1 MLPTTTTN
9 TARYSSSSSRQ
20 RRDDDDDDD
29 HRTRTHHHRGV
40 LRSIKAAAKD
50 SSFSSKWEAKIVRF
64 LLLWTLALL
73 LSNLSFSFSSFK
85 TTQTTIQTTTRTR
98 RGSDTNS
105 NKKTTSVSPEEG
117 KFLDQISSLL
127 LERVPISLSKRRL
140 RSSLEFTCGGSH
152 VVKMHEYREM
162 KKQSGVGLLN
172 ALGNEDWFTEG
183 LDLEDANE
191 DVAKD
196 GGTETKSSSSWEE
209 SDDGGDAL
217 GSSRSSTSRSSSS
230 SVQKRKKKRYKSCAV
245 VGNSGSLLETQFGFD
260 IDKNEAVI
268 RFNAAVTQGYEQFVG
283 QKTTVRLLNAVDY
296 KGPEG
301 TEGEL
306 RLTTARGSDVKTW
319 VKKLEQKPEDIR
331 NRSFVLDPEMLCHA
345 WAWIGKHGEKPS
357 SGLVGVVLAL
367 KMCEKVEMFGFQ
379 SKNYFGKFSRPHYY
393 DWERPQKGR
402 EKVHPFQREVD
413 LYQSLERFGYLTTY
427 T

>member
-1 MLPTTTTN
+1 MLPTTTN
-9 TARYSSSSSRQ
+9 TARYSSSSSSSRH
-20 RRDDDDDDD
+20 RRDAEDD
-29 HRTRTHHHRGV
+29 HRNHHRGV
-40 LRSIKAAAKD
+40 LWGSTKAAAKD

-64 LLLWTLALL
+64 LLLWTLVLL
-73 LSNLSFSFSSFK
+73 LSNLSFPFSSFK
-85 TTQTTIQTTTRTR
+85 TTQTTIQTTRTR
-98 RGSDTNS
+98 QRSDANG
-105 NKKTTSVSPEEG
+105 NKTTSVSPEEG

-140 RSSLEFTCGGSH
+140 RSNLEFTCGGSH
-152 VVKMHEYREM
+152 VVKMHEI
-162 KKQSGVGLLN
+162 GLQR
-172 ALGNEDWFTEG
+172 GWIWKT
-183 LDLEDANE
+183 NE
-191 DVAKD
+191 DVADD

-209 SDDGGDAL
+209 SDDGDDAL
-217 GSSRSSTSRSSSS
+217 GSSRSSGSSSSRS

-413 LYQSLERFGYLTTY
+413 LYQNLEKFGYLTTY

>member
-1 MLPTTTTN
+1 MLPTRRRDVKDGRR
-9 TARYSSSSSRQ
+9 AFSSSSS
-20 RRDDDDDDD
+20 
-29 HRTRTHHHRGV
+29 
-40 LRSIKAAAKD
+40 
-50 SSFSSKWEAKIVRF
+50 SSKQSEEEARRTSPKTMKMKMMMMMHPNKIVRF
-64 LLLWTLALL
+64 LTLWTLVLL
-73 LSNLSFSFSSFK
+73 FSNLSFTVVFGPPSATVLAGRRSDERSGTSSTMESRK
-85 TTQTTIQTTTRTR
+85 TWR
-98 RGSDTNS
+98 RRKNA
-105 NKKTTSVSPEEG
+105 SPEDS
-117 KFLDQISSLL
+117 KFIGQVSSLL
-127 LERVPISLSKRRL
+127 EERVPISLSKKRL
-140 RSSLEFTCGGSH
+140 RSNLEFTCGGSH
-152 VVKMHEYREM
+152 VVKMHKYQEM
-162 KKQSGVGLLN
+162 KKQSGTGLLN
-172 ALGNEDWFTEG
+172 ALANDDWFTEG
-183 LDLEDANE
+183 MDLDDADGEETKASEDTDEDAF
-191 DVAKD
+191 
-196 GGTETKSSSSWEE
+196 
-209 SDDGGDAL
+209 
-217 GSSRSSTSRSSSS
+217 
-230 SVQKRKKKRYKSCAV
+230 VQKKKKKKRYKSCAV

-306 RLTTARGSDVKTW
+306 RLTTARGSDVKVW
-319 VKKLEQKPEDIR
+319 VKKLEQRPEEMR

-345 WAWIGKHGEKPS
+345 WAWIGNHGEKPS

-367 KMCEKVEMFGFQ
+367 KMCEKVEMYGFQ

>member
-1 MLPTTTTN
+1 MLPTTTTSRRG
-9 TARYSSSSSRQ
+9 TSRTSFPRATHKKSSSSS
-20 RRDDDDDDD
+20 
-29 HRTRTHHHRGV
+29 
-40 LRSIKAAAKD
+40 
-50 SSFSSKWEAKIVRF
+50 SFSQKGRWEAKIVRV
-64 LLLWTLALL
+64 LALWTIVLL
-73 LSNLSFSFSSFK
+73 LSNLCFAAFFSS
-85 TTQTTIQTTTRTR
+85 
-98 RGSDTNS
+98 SS
-105 NKKTTSVSPEEG
+105 SSS
-117 KFLDQISSLL
+117 SSLRGGDDAASKYEARVRRRRAKNLAPEDLKFIGQVTSL
-127 LERVPISLSKRRL
+127 LEEPVPISLSKRRL
-140 RSSLEFTCGGSH
+140 RSNLEFTCGGSH
-152 VVKMHEYREM
+152 VVKMHKYQEM

-172 ALGNEDWFTEG
+172 ALANEDWFTEG
-183 LDLEDANE
+183 VDLEDA
-191 DVAKD
+191 AAD
-196 GGTETKSSSSWEE
+196 GGEERNTDDADALSGGSSS
-209 SDDGGDAL
+209 DGSG
-217 GSSRSSTSRSSSS
+217 SSSS
-230 SVQKRKKKRYKSCAV
+230 SGTEQKRKKKRYKSCAV

-301 TEGEL
+301 TEDEL
-306 RLTTARGSDVKTW
+306 RLTTARGSDVKVW
-319 VKKLEQKPEDIR
+319 VKKLEQKPEEMR
-331 NRSFVLDPEMLCHA
+331 NKSFVLDPEMLCHA

-402 EKVHPFQREVD
+402 EKVHPFQREVV

>member
-1 MLPTTTTN
+1 MLPTRRRDVKDGRR
-9 TARYSSSSSRQ
+9 AFSSSSS
-20 RRDDDDDDD
+20 
-29 HRTRTHHHRGV
+29 
-40 LRSIKAAAKD
+40 
-50 SSFSSKWEAKIVRF
+50 SSKQSEEEARRTSPKTMKMKMMMMMMHPNKIVRF
-64 LLLWTLALL
+64 LTLWTLVLL
-73 LSNLSFSFSSFK
+73 FSNLSFTVVFGPPSA
-85 TTQTTIQTTTRTR
+85 TTTAR
-98 RGSDTNS
+98 RSDERSGTS
-105 NKKTTSVSPEEG
+105 STMESRKTWRRRKNASPEDS
-117 KFLDQISSLL
+117 KFIGQVSSLL
-127 LERVPISLSKRRL
+127 EERVPISLSKKRL
-140 RSSLEFTCGGSH
+140 RSNLEFTCGGSH
-152 VVKMHEYREM
+152 VVKMHKYQEM
-162 KKQSGVGLLN
+162 KKQSGTGLLN
-172 ALGNEDWFTEG
+172 ALANDDWFTEG
-183 LDLEDANE
+183 MDLDDADGEETKASEDTDEDAF
-191 DVAKD
+191 
-196 GGTETKSSSSWEE
+196 
-209 SDDGGDAL
+209 
-217 GSSRSSTSRSSSS
+217 
-230 SVQKRKKKRYKSCAV
+230 VQKKKKKKRYKSCAV

-306 RLTTARGSDVKTW
+306 RLTTARGSDVKVW
-319 VKKLEQKPEDIR
+319 VKKLEQRPEEMR

-345 WAWIGKHGEKPS
+345 WAWIGNHGEKPS

-367 KMCEKVEMFGFQ
+367 KMCEKVEMYGFQ

-413 LYQSLERFGYLTTY
+413 LYQNLERFGYLTTY

>member
-1 MLPTTTTN
+1 V
-9 TARYSSSSSRQ
+9 
-20 RRDDDDDDD
+20 RR
-29 HRTRTHHHRGV
+29 RR
-40 LRSIKAAAKD
+40 AKNLAPED
-50 SSFSSKWEAKIVRF
+50 S
-64 LLLWTLALL
+64 
-73 LSNLSFSFSSFK
+73 
-85 TTQTTIQTTTRTR
+85 
-98 RGSDTNS
+98 
-105 NKKTTSVSPEEG
+105 
-117 KFLDQISSLL
+117 KFIGQVTSLL
-127 LERVPISLSKRRL
+127 EEPVPISLSKRRL
-140 RSSLEFTCGGSH
+140 RSNLEFTCGGSH
-152 VVKMHEYREM
+152 VVKMHKYQEM

-172 ALGNEDWFTEG
+172 ALANEDWFTEG
-183 LDLEDANE
+183 VDLEDA
-191 DVAKD
+191 AAD
-196 GGTETKSSSSWEE
+196 GGEERNTDDADALSGGSSS
-209 SDDGGDAL
+209 DGSG
-217 GSSRSSTSRSSSS
+217 SSSS
-230 SVQKRKKKRYKSCAV
+230 SGTEQKRKKKRYKSCAV

-301 TEGEL
+301 TEDEL
-306 RLTTARGSDVKTW
+306 RLTTARGSDVKVW
-319 VKKLEQKPEDIR
+319 VKKLEQKPEEMR
-331 NRSFVLDPEMLCHA
+331 NKSFVLDPEMLCHA

>member
-1 MLPTTTTN
+1 MLPTRRRDVKDGRR
-9 TARYSSSSSRQ
+9 AFSSSSS
-20 RRDDDDDDD
+20 
-29 HRTRTHHHRGV
+29 
-40 LRSIKAAAKD
+40 
-50 SSFSSKWEAKIVRF
+50 SSKQSEEEARRTSPKTMKMKMMMMMHPNKIVRF
-64 LLLWTLALL
+64 LTLWTLVLL
-73 LSNLSFSFSSFK
+73 FSNLSFTVVFGPPSATVLAGRRSDERSGTSTMASRK
-85 TTQTTIQTTTRTR
+85 TWR
-98 RGSDTNS
+98 RRKNA
-105 NKKTTSVSPEEG
+105 SPEDSRFIG
-117 KFLDQISSLL
+117 QVSSLL
-127 LERVPISLSKRRL
+127 EERVPISLSKKRL
-140 RSSLEFTCGGSH
+140 RSNLEFTCGGSH
-152 VVKMHEYREM
+152 VVKMHKYQEM
-162 KKQSGVGLLN
+162 KKQSGTGLLN
-172 ALGNEDWFTEG
+172 ALANDDWFTEG
-183 LDLEDANE
+183 MDLDDADGEETKASEDADE
-191 DVAKD
+191 DAF
-196 GGTETKSSSSWEE
+196 
-209 SDDGGDAL
+209 
-217 GSSRSSTSRSSSS
+217 
-230 SVQKRKKKRYKSCAV
+230 VQKKKKKKRYKSCAV

-306 RLTTARGSDVKTW
+306 RLTTARGSDVKVW
-319 VKKLEQKPEDIR
+319 VKKLEQRPEEMR

-345 WAWIGKHGEKPS
+345 WAWIGNHGEKPS

-367 KMCEKVEMFGFQ
+367 KMCEKVEMYGFQ

>member
-1 MLPTTTTN
+1 MMKKKKMMMMMHPN
-9 TARYSSSSSRQ
+9 
-20 RRDDDDDDD
+20 
-29 HRTRTHHHRGV
+29 
-40 LRSIKAAAKD
+40 
-50 SSFSSKWEAKIVRF
+50 KIVRF
-64 LLLWTLALL
+64 LTLWTLVLL
-73 LSNLSFSFSSFK
+73 FSNLSFTVVFGPPSATVLAGRRSDERSGTSTMASRK
-85 TTQTTIQTTTRTR
+85 TWR
-98 RGSDTNS
+98 RRKNA
-105 NKKTTSVSPEEG
+105 SPEDSRFIG
-117 KFLDQISSLL
+117 QVSSLL
-127 LERVPISLSKRRL
+127 EERVPISLSKKRL
-140 RSSLEFTCGGSH
+140 RSNLEFTCGGSH
-152 VVKMHEYREM
+152 VVKMHKYQEM
-162 KKQSGVGLLN
+162 KKQSGTGLLN
-172 ALGNEDWFTEG
+172 ALANDDWFTEG
-183 LDLEDANE
+183 MDLDDADGEETKASEDTDEDAF
-191 DVAKD
+191 
-196 GGTETKSSSSWEE
+196 
-209 SDDGGDAL
+209 
-217 GSSRSSTSRSSSS
+217 
-230 SVQKRKKKRYKSCAV
+230 VQKKKKKKRYKSCAV

-306 RLTTARGSDVKTW
+306 RLTTARGSDVKVW
-319 VKKLEQKPEDIR
+319 VKKLEQRPEEMR

-345 WAWIGKHGEKPS
+345 WAWIGNHGEKPS

-367 KMCEKVEMFGFQ
+367 KMCEKVEMYGFQ

>member
-1 MLPTTTTN
+1 ME
-9 TARYSSSSSRQ
+9 SRKTW
-20 RRDDDDDDD
+20 RR
-29 HRTRTHHHRGV
+29 R
-40 LRSIKAAAKD
+40 KNA
-50 SSFSSKWEAKIVRF
+50 
-64 LLLWTLALL
+64 
-73 LSNLSFSFSSFK
+73 
-85 TTQTTIQTTTRTR
+85 
-98 RGSDTNS
+98 
-105 NKKTTSVSPEEG
+105 SPEDSRFIG
-117 KFLDQISSLL
+117 QVSSLL
-127 LERVPISLSKRRL
+127 EERVPISLSKKRL
-140 RSSLEFTCGGSH
+140 RSNLEFTCGGSH
-152 VVKMHEYREM
+152 VVKMHKYQEM
-162 KKQSGVGLLN
+162 KKQSGTGLLN
-172 ALGNEDWFTEG
+172 ALANDDWFTEG
-183 LDLEDANE
+183 MDLDDA
-191 DVAKD
+191 D
-196 GGTETKSSSSWEE
+196 GEETKSSEDTDE
-209 SDDGGDAL
+209 DAF
-217 GSSRSSTSRSSSS
+217 
-230 SVQKRKKKRYKSCAV
+230 VQKKKKKKRYKSCAV

-306 RLTTARGSDVKTW
+306 RLTTARGSDVKFW
-319 VKKLEQKPEDIR
+319 VKKLEQRPEEMR

-345 WAWIGKHGEKPS
+345 WAWIGNHGEKPS

-367 KMCEKVEMFGFQ
+367 KMCEKVEMYGFQ

>member
-127 LERVPISLSKRRL
+127 LEHVPISLSKRRL

-191 DVAKD
+191 DVADD

-209 SDDGGDAL
+209 SDDGDDAL
-217 GSSRSSTSRSSSS
+217 GSSRS
-230 SVQKRKKKRYKSCAV
+230 SVQKRKKKRYNSCAV

-413 LYQSLERFGYLTTY
+413 LYQNLEKFGYLTTY

>member
-1 MLPTTTTN
+1 MLPTTTNN
-9 TARYSSSSSRQ
+9 TARYSSSSSSSRQ
-20 RRDDDDDDD
+20 RRDDDD
-29 HRTRTHHHRGV
+29 HRNHHRGV
-40 LRSIKAAAKD
+40 LRGSTKAMTSAFS
-50 SSFSSKWEAKIVRF
+50 SSFSPSKWEAKIVRF
-64 LLLWTLALL
+64 LLLWTLVLL
-73 LSNLSFSFSSFK
+73 VSNLSFPFSSFK
-85 TTQTTIQTTTRTR
+85 TTQTTRTR
-98 RGSDTNS
+98 QRSDTNS
-105 NKKTTSVSPEEG
+105 NKTTSVSPEEG

-127 LERVPISLSKRRL
+127 LEQVPISLSKRRL

-191 DVAKD
+191 DVVADD
-196 GGTETKSSSSWEE
+196 GGTETKSSSSSWEE

-217 GSSRSSTSRSSSS
+217 GSSRSSTSSSSSS

-413 LYQSLERFGYLTTY
+413 LYQNLEKFGYLTTY

>member
-1 MLPTTTTN
+1 MLPTTTTMTSRRGTSRTSLTRATN
-9 TARYSSSSSRQ
+9 KKSSSSF
-20 RRDDDDDDD
+20 
-29 HRTRTHHHRGV
+29 
-40 LRSIKAAAKD
+40 
-50 SSFSSKWEAKIVRF
+50 SFPQHKGRWEAKIVRV
-64 LLLWTLALL
+64 LALWTIVLL
-73 LSNLSFSFSSFK
+73 LSNLCFAAFFSS
-85 TTQTTIQTTTRTR
+85 
-98 RGSDTNS
+98 SS
-105 NKKTTSVSPEEG
+105 SSS
-117 KFLDQISSLL
+117 SSLRGGDDAASKHEARVRRRRAKNLAPEDLKFIGQVTSL
-127 LERVPISLSKRRL
+127 LEEPVPISLSKRRL
-140 RSSLEFTCGGSH
+140 RSNLEFTCGGSH
-152 VVKMHEYREM
+152 VVKMHKYQEM

-172 ALGNEDWFTEG
+172 ALANEDWFTEG
-183 LDLEDANE
+183 VDLEDA
-191 DVAKD
+191 AAD
-196 GGTETKSSSSWEE
+196 GGEE
-209 SDDGGDAL
+209 RNTDDADDAL
-217 GSSRSSTSRSSSS
+217 GGGSSGDSSSS
-230 SVQKRKKKRYKSCAV
+230 SSEQKRKKKRYKSCAV

-301 TEGEL
+301 TEDEL
-306 RLTTARGSDVKTW
+306 RLTTARGSDVKVW
-319 VKKLEQKPEDIR
+319 VKKLEQKPEEMR
-331 NRSFVLDPEMLCHA
+331 NKSFVLDPEMLCHA

>member
-1 MLPTTTTN
+1 MLPTTTTSRRG
-9 TARYSSSSSRQ
+9 TSRTSSFPRATHKKSSSSS
-20 RRDDDDDDD
+20 
-29 HRTRTHHHRGV
+29 
-40 LRSIKAAAKD
+40 
-50 SSFSSKWEAKIVRF
+50 SSPFSFPQQKGRWEAKIVRV
-64 LLLWTLALL
+64 LALWTIVLL
-73 LSNLSFSFSSFK
+73 LSNLCFAAFSS
-85 TTQTTIQTTTRTR
+85 
-98 RGSDTNS
+98 SS
-105 NKKTTSVSPEEG
+105 SS
-117 KFLDQISSLL
+117 SSLRGGDDAASKYEARVRRRRAKNLAPEDLKFIGQVTSL
-127 LERVPISLSKRRL
+127 LEEPVPISLSKRRL
-140 RSSLEFTCGGSH
+140 RSNLEFTCGGSH
-152 VVKMHEYREM
+152 VVKMHKYQEM

-172 ALGNEDWFTEG
+172 ALANEDWFTEG
-183 LDLEDANE
+183 VDLEDA
-191 DVAKD
+191 AAD
-196 GGTETKSSSSWEE
+196 GGEERNTDDGSSS
-209 SDDGGDAL
+209 D
-217 GSSRSSTSRSSSS
+217 SSSS
-230 SVQKRKKKRYKSCAV
+230 SSSSSGSEQKRKKKRYKSCAV

-301 TEGEL
+301 TEDEL
-306 RLTTARGSDVKTW
+306 RLTTARGSDVKVW
-319 VKKLEQKPEDIR
+319 VKKLEQKPEEMR
-331 NRSFVLDPEMLCHA
+331 NKSFVLDPEMLCHA

>member
-127 LERVPISLSKRRL
+127 LEQVPISLSKRRL

-217 GSSRSSTSRSSSS
+217 GSSRSSTSRSNSS

-413 LYQSLERFGYLTTY
+413 LYQNLEKFGYLTTY

>member
-1 MLPTTTTN
+1 MLPTRRRDVKDGRR
-9 TARYSSSSSRQ
+9 AFSSSSS
-20 RRDDDDDDD
+20 
-29 HRTRTHHHRGV
+29 
-40 LRSIKAAAKD
+40 
-50 SSFSSKWEAKIVRF
+50 SSKQSEEEARRTSPKTMKMKMMMMMHPNKIVRF
-64 LLLWTLALL
+64 LTLWTLVLL
-73 LSNLSFSFSSFK
+73 FSNLSFTVVFGPPSATVRRSDERSGTSTMESRK
-85 TTQTTIQTTTRTR
+85 TWR
-98 RGSDTNS
+98 RRKNA
-105 NKKTTSVSPEEG
+105 SPEDSRFIG
-117 KFLDQISSLL
+117 QVSSLL
-127 LERVPISLSKRRL
+127 EERVPISLSKKRL
-140 RSSLEFTCGGSH
+140 RSNLEFTCGGSH
-152 VVKMHEYREM
+152 VVKMHKYQEM
-162 KKQSGVGLLN
+162 KKQSGTGLLN
-172 ALGNEDWFTEG
+172 ALANDDWFTEG
-183 LDLEDANE
+183 MDLDDADGEETKASEDTDEDAF
-191 DVAKD
+191 
-196 GGTETKSSSSWEE
+196 
-209 SDDGGDAL
+209 
-217 GSSRSSTSRSSSS
+217 
-230 SVQKRKKKRYKSCAV
+230 VQKKKKKKRYKSCAV

-306 RLTTARGSDVKTW
+306 RLTTARGSDVKVW
-319 VKKLEQKPEDIR
+319 VKKLEQRPEEMR

-345 WAWIGKHGEKPS
+345 WAWIGNHGEKPS

-367 KMCEKVEMFGFQ
+367 KMCEKVEMYGFQ

>member
-1 MLPTTTTN
+1 M
-9 TARYSSSSSRQ
+9 
-20 RRDDDDDDD
+20 
-29 HRTRTHHHRGV
+29 
-40 LRSIKAAAKD
+40 
-50 SSFSSKWEAKIVRF
+50 
-64 LLLWTLALL
+64 
-73 LSNLSFSFSSFK
+73 
-85 TTQTTIQTTTRTR
+85 
-98 RGSDTNS
+98 
-105 NKKTTSVSPEEG
+105 SPEEG

-127 LERVPISLSKRRL
+127 LEQVPISLSKRRL

-191 DVAKD
+191 DVVADD
-196 GGTETKSSSSWEE
+196 GGTETKSSSSSWEE

-217 GSSRSSTSRSSSS
+217 GSSRSSTSSSSSS

-413 LYQSLERFGYLTTY
+413 LYQNLEKFGYLTTY

>member
-1 MLPTTTTN
+1 MLPTTTTT
-9 TARYSSSSSRQ
+9 TARYSSSSSSRQ
-20 RRDDDDDDD
+20 RRDDDD
-29 HRTRTHHHRGV
+29 HRNHHRGV
-40 LRSIKAAAKD
+40 LRGSTKAMTSAFS
-50 SSFSSKWEAKIVRF
+50 SSFSPSKWEAKIVRF
-64 LLLWTLALL
+64 LLLWTLVLL
-73 LSNLSFSFSSFK
+73 VSNLSFPFSSFK
-85 TTQTTIQTTTRTR
+85 TTQTTIQTTRTR
-98 RGSDTNS
+98 QRSDTNS
-105 NKKTTSVSPEEG
+105 NKTTSVSPEEG

-127 LERVPISLSKRRL
+127 LEQVPISLSKRRL

-209 SDDGGDAL
+209 SDDGDDAL
-217 GSSRSSTSRSSSS
+217 GSSRSSMSSSSSS

-306 RLTTARGSDVKTW
+306 RLTTARGSDVKMW

-413 LYQSLERFGYLTTY
+413 LYQNLEKFGYLTTY

>member
-1 MLPTTTTN
+1 MGEKSITHLKKKSQKTPLSIMLPTRRRGVFSSSTTATKDGRALSSKQCGN
-9 TARYSSSSSRQ
+9 ARYSSSSPSPKTMMKKMMMM
-20 RRDDDDDDD
+20 
-29 HRTRTHHHRGV
+29 HPN
-40 LRSIKAAAKD
+40 
-50 SSFSSKWEAKIVRF
+50 KIVRF
-64 LLLWTLALL
+64 LTLWTLVLL
-73 LSNLSFSFSSFK
+73 FSNLSFTVVFGPSATVLAGRRSDERSGTSTMESRK
-85 TTQTTIQTTTRTR
+85 TWR
-98 RGSDTNS
+98 RRKNA
-105 NKKTTSVSPEEG
+105 SPEDSRFIG
-117 KFLDQISSLL
+117 QVSSLL
-127 LERVPISLSKRRL
+127 EERVPISLSKKRL
-140 RSSLEFTCGGSH
+140 RSNLEFTCGGSH
-152 VVKMHEYREM
+152 VVKMHKYQEM
-162 KKQSGVGLLN
+162 KKQSGTGLLN
-172 ALGNEDWFTEG
+172 ALANDDWFTEG
-183 LDLEDANE
+183 MDLDDA
-191 DVAKD
+191 D
-196 GGTETKSSSSWEE
+196 GEETKSSEDTDE
-209 SDDGGDAL
+209 DAF
-217 GSSRSSTSRSSSS
+217 
-230 SVQKRKKKRYKSCAV
+230 VQKKKKKKRYKSCAV

-306 RLTTARGSDVKTW
+306 RLTTARGSDVKVW
-319 VKKLEQKPEDIR
+319 VKKLEQRPEEMR

-345 WAWIGKHGEKPS
+345 WAWIGNHGEKPS

-367 KMCEKVEMFGFQ
+367 KMCEKVEMYGFQ

>member
-1 MLPTTTTN
+1 MLPTRRRDVKDGRR
-9 TARYSSSSSRQ
+9 AFFSSSSSKQ
-20 RRDDDDDDD
+20 SEEEARRTSPKTMTMKMMMMM
-29 HRTRTHHHRGV
+29 HPN
-40 LRSIKAAAKD
+40 
-50 SSFSSKWEAKIVRF
+50 KIVRF
-64 LLLWTLALL
+64 LTLWTLVLL
-73 LSNLSFSFSSFK
+73 FSNLSFTVVFGPPSA
-85 TTQTTIQTTTRTR
+85 TTTAQRSDERSGTSSTMESRKTWR
-98 RGSDTNS
+98 RRKNA
-105 NKKTTSVSPEEG
+105 SPEDS
-117 KFLDQISSLL
+117 KFIGQVSSLL
-127 LERVPISLSKRRL
+127 EERVPISLSKKRL
-140 RSSLEFTCGGSH
+140 RSNLEFTCGGSH
-152 VVKMHEYREM
+152 VVKMHKYQEM
-162 KKQSGVGLLN
+162 KKQSGTGLLN
-172 ALGNEDWFTEG
+172 ALANDDWFTEG
-183 LDLEDANE
+183 MDLDDADGEETKASEDTDEDAF
-191 DVAKD
+191 
-196 GGTETKSSSSWEE
+196 
-209 SDDGGDAL
+209 
-217 GSSRSSTSRSSSS
+217 
-230 SVQKRKKKRYKSCAV
+230 VQKKKKKKRYKSCAV

-306 RLTTARGSDVKTW
+306 RLTTARGSDVKVW
-319 VKKLEQKPEDIR
+319 VKKLEQRPEEMR

-345 WAWIGKHGEKPS
+345 WAWIGNHGEKPS

-367 KMCEKVEMFGFQ
+367 KMCEKVEMYGFQ